1 MLGHADRPADLSD
14 RAALARLSAALPAGA
29 PVASSDLVRA
39 TATADAVA
47 GDRPRLPPDP
57 ALREIDFG
65 AWEGLTADEVEDRAR
80 LMAFWDEPGAVS
92 APDGESWDMLVARV
106 DGAVERLLAPGRPDV
121 IVVAHMGVILT
132 QVQRALRVNAYE
144 AFGHRIEPLSL
155 TRIATGPV
163 WRAEVVGA
171 LP

>member
-1 MLGHADRPADLSD
+1 
-14 RAALARLSAALPAGA
+14 
-29 PVASSDLVRA
+29 
-39 TATADAVA
+39 
-47 GDRPRLPPDP
+47 
-57 ALREIDFG
+57 
-65 AWEGLTADEVEDRAR
+65 
-80 LMAFWDEPGAVS
+80 
-92 APDGESWDMLVARV
+92 MLVARV

>member
-1 MLGHADRPADLSD
+1 
-14 RAALARLSAALPAGA
+14 
-29 PVASSDLVRA
+29 
-39 TATADAVA
+39 
-47 GDRPRLPPDP
+47 
-57 ALREIDFG
+57 
-65 AWEGLTADEVEDRAR
+65 
-80 LMAFWDEPGAVS
+80 
-92 APDGESWDMLVARV
+92 
-106 DGAVERLLAPGRPDV
+106 
-121 IVVAHMGVILT
+121 MGVILT